1 MENWRPP
8 LHVFLSICTITLIAA
23 SMFDGNIVQC
33 DLQPSAQYSKPT
45 LRFSHT
51 AISLVPTSMLN
62 AFSMPKYYTSY
73 SYEFFSAEAVSND
86 LILHAKLSFI
96 FELIAGFLVLFTIIG
111 ALATTSSFT
120 KSIKPMAAVA
130 AASLLIAAIFN
141 TILASDARKVDG
153 ADLALFVDTNGD
165 IGTCAMGTAGIYAWT
180 AAGLWLVICFDGWRS
195 MRKM

>member
-1 MENWRPP
+1 MENWRPH

-111 ALATTSSFT
+111 AALT

-153 ADLALFVDTNGD
+153 ADFGTDLDTGD